1 MRRKAPKGNRREDH
15 FSRRARREKYPARSV
30 YKLQEIQHKFKIIH
44 RGDRVLD
51 LGCSPGSWLLYAA
64 RATGERG
71 RIVGIDL
78 NPVSIPLPD
87 HATVH
92 VGDVQSSDDLPTAF
106 FEAPFQVVL
115 SDMAPSTT
123 GQRDT
128 DAARS
133 YRLCRSALALA
144 RRVLM
149 PGGHFVCKIFQG
161 PDFQDF
167 HQRVKE
173 NFKTTKVYKPQSSRK
188 ASKEIFVIGLGFQK
202 RDHRDDDMGE

>member
-1 MRRKAPKGNRREDH
+1 MRRKASKGNRRQDH

-30 YKLQEIQHKFKIIH
+30 YKLQEIQRKFKVIGK
-44 RGDRVLD
+44 GDRILD

-64 RATGERG
+64 RLTGKHG

-78 NPVSIPLPD
+78 NPVSLPLPE

-92 VGDVQSSDDLPTAF
+92 VGDVQSADDRPKAV

-133 YRLCRSALALA
+133 YRLCRTALELA
-144 RRVLM
+144 RRVLT

-161 PDFQDF
+161 PDFPDF
-167 HQRVKE
+167 QQRVKE
-173 NFKTTKVYKPQSSRK
+173 NFKTTRVYKPQSSRK
-188 ASKEIFVIGLGFQK
+188 ASKEIFVVGLGFQK
-202 RDHRDDDMGE
+202 REQREDRVE

>member
-1 MRRKAPKGNRREDH
+1 MKRKAPKGDRRQDH

-30 YKLQEIQHKFKIIH
+30 YKLQEIQRKFKVIGK
-44 RGDRVLD
+44 GDRVLD

-64 RATGERG
+64 RLTGNHG
-71 RIVGIDL
+71 RIVGIDV
-78 NPVSIPLPD
+78 NPVSIPLPE
-87 HATVH
+87 HATVLIE
-92 VGDVQSSDDLPTAF
+92 DVQSPEAGVTVVSA
-106 FEAPFQVVL
+106 APFQVVL

-133 YRLCRSALALA
+133 YRLCRRALELA
-144 RRVLM
+144 RRALT

-167 HQRVKE
+167 QQRVKE

-202 RDHRDDDMGE
+202 REQRDDIVE